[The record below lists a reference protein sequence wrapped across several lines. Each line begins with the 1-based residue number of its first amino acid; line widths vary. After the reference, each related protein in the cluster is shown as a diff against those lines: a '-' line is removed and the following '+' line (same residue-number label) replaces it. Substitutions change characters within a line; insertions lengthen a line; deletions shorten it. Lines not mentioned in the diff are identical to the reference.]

1 MMKSALDIS
10 LMEMAYSLAEKARG
24 QTSPNPCVGALI
36 VKQGKIVGWGYH
48 QAAGSPHAEIIALER
63 AGKEAQGS
71 TLYLTLEPCVHWGK
85 TPPCVDR
92 LAVAGLKRAV
102 ISTYDPNPIVYRQGV
117 ARLKAAGV
125 EVVTGILAE
134 KQTRL
139 NEAYHKYI
147 VSRIPYITLK
157 AAVSL
162 DGKMATSTGQSHWIT
177 SEESRQFTQR
187 LRAEQDGIMVGIKTA
202 LADDPEL
209 SVRVENFV
217 KKRWFRILL
226 DSSLRLPLTAR
237 LLKSPD
243 KGQVLIFTSYNSSDE
258 KAKRLEDRGAE
269 VIRVPDRKGYLSL
282 EAVLKQLG
290 KREITSVLV
299 EGGASLLTSFLEKK
313 LADKAIIFISPL
325 LIGGEKAPTVF
336 EGQGVSR
343 LPRAA
348 RLKNIRT
355 FRLNDDLIMEGY
367 F

>member
-1 MMKSALDIS
+1 
-10 LMEMAYSLAEKARG
+10 
-24 QTSPNPCVGALI
+24 
-36 VKQGKIVGWGYH
+36 
-48 QAAGSPHAEIIALER
+48 
-63 AGKEAQGS
+63 
-71 TLYLTLEPCVHWGK
+71 
-85 TPPCVDR
+85 
-92 LAVAGLKRAV
+92 
-102 ISTYDPNPIVYRQGV
+102 V

-177 SEESRQFTQR
+177 SEESRQFSQR

-226 DSSLRLPLTAR
+226 DSSLRLPLAAR

-282 EAVLKQLG
+282 AAVLKQLG

>member
-1 MMKSALDIS
+1 MMKSALDIG

-36 VKQGKIVGWGYH
+36 VKQGRIVGWGYH
-48 QAAGSPHAEIIALER
+48 QAAGTPHAEIIALER

-85 TPPCVDR
+85 TPPCADR
-92 LAVAGLKRAV
+92 LVATGLKRAV

-125 EVVTGILAE
+125 EVVTGVLAE

-139 NEAYHKYI
+139 NEAYYKYI
-147 VSRIPYITLK
+147 VSQVPYITLK

-177 SEESRQFTQR
+177 SEESRHFAQR
-187 LRAEQDGIMVGIKTA
+187 LRAEQDGIMVGIKTV

-209 SVRVENFV
+209 SVRLENFV

-237 LLKSPD
+237 LLKNPD
-243 KGQVLIFTSYNSSDE
+243 EGQVLIFTSYKSNNE
-258 KAKRLEDRGAE
+258 KAKRLEDKGAK
-269 VIRVPDRKGYLSL
+269 VICVPDRNGYLSL
-282 EAVLKQLG
+282 TAVLKELG

-299 EGGASLLTSFLEKK
+299 EGGASLLTSFLEQK
-313 LADKAIIFISPL
+313 LADKAFVVISPL
-325 LIGGEKAPTVF
+325 LIGGEKAPTML
-336 EGQGVSR
+336 EGQGVNR
-343 LPRAA
+343 LSRAA